1 MVSRILMKALQW
13 PITYKEMYPTIT
25 MKGNVYPLINNATTT
40 NKINRAVASVLAPE
54 KIVTNVPAEMVS
66 EDFAQLIVDK
76 KKTSYDFILVGT
88 ANTEVAAKAIAEGKK
103 YPFFN
108 HNGNYEVDLSAIPL
122 GTEIGV
128 TALLELF
135 KK

>member
-1 MVSRILMKALQW
+1 
-13 PITYKEMYPTIT
+13 MYPTIT